1 MRVELLSSEMRV
13 IFQLMKI
20 SHFYD
25 TDDDDEEDQSV
36 TQSVSEPLL
45 IVRP

>member
-1 MRVELLSSEMRV
+1 MRV

-25 TDDDDEEDQSV
+25 TDGDDDGDDGDGQSV
-36 TQSVSEPLL
+36 TQSVSKPPFL
-45 IVRP
+45 